1 MQRRWGGQFDESC
14 ESEVILDFCFQN
26 VVRVW
31 GAKLEFIDM
40 EVVFRIN
47 LFRAGGERIF
57 DELRQNPHL
66 SQR

>member
-1 MQRRWGGQFDESC
+1 
-14 ESEVILDFCFQN
+14 
-26 VVRVW
+26 
-31 GAKLEFIDM
+31 M

-47 LFRAGGERIF
+47 LFQAGGERIF